1 MKKLLLVDGSNL
13 LFQMFYGMPA
23 RIIGKNGIPIHGVI
37 GFVGA
42 LLKIIKMTAPT
53 HIAVL
58 FDGETHNPRLA
69 LDESYKANRP
79 DYQEV
84 PEEELPFFQL
94 PYIEKAL
101 DLLGIP
107 HQETEACEVDDW
119 MASYVATYGCKC
131 EIVISSF
138 DSDFFQLISDSVTVL
153 RYRGDATVL
162 CTPAYLKGKYG
173 IIPAQYA
180 DFKSLVGDT
189 ADNIKGVPSIGPKT
203 AAKLLSTY
211 GCVNSL
217 YDNIDTVMPTRLQ
230 QVLIEHQKHLSL
242 NRRLITLNG
251 DAPLPFAL
259 DELSY
264 HDKHLTTTEILITL
278 GLK

>member
-58 FDGETHNPRLA
+58 FDGETHNPRLE

-101 DLLGIP
+101 DLLGIS
-107 HQETEACEVDDW
+107 HRETEACEVDDW
-119 MASYVATYGCKC
+119 MASYVATYSCKC

-153 RYRGDATVL
+153 RYRGDATLL
-162 CTPAYLKGKYG
+162 CTPTYLKGKYG

-230 QVLIEHQKHLSL
+230 QVLIEHKKRLSL

-259 DELSY
+259 DELAY